1 MTATARFH
9 VCWRIMQHILR
20 VVYRLAYFLL
30 DKNKVVMYDCIIK
43 KEKGDF
49 KCNIALFI

>member
-9 VCWRIMQHILR
+9 VCLRILQHILR

-43 KEKGDF
+43 R
-49 KCNIALFI
+49 